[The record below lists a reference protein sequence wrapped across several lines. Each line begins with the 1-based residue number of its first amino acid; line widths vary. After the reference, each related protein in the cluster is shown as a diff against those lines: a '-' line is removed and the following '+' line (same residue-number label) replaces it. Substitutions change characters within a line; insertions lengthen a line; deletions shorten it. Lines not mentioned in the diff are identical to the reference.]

1 MPTEASGTP
10 RKPLKKSWY
19 HHLDPMLR
27 GPTPPVPVQREV
39 CPESTASIFSRL
51 SFSWMTF
58 IMVVGRRRPLE
69 LEDIWLINPERSIER
84 LTDRFRQALR
94 EREQKGGKATTHRLI
109 FTTHDVFKREFW
121 TGGVWLLVA
130 CLCQVFIP
138 FTLRFLLNYVSAAYD
153 YRNEPDSEVEQK
165 PGIGKGLA
173 LVVGMLALQLL
184 QSVST
189 NQYIYYG
196 FMIGGQT
203 RALLISVLFNK
214 SLDLSLEA
222 RAGSSKLPT
231 NEEDKNSSKTKGHDR
246 SGDGYSNSHLLT
258 MMSSDVARIDQ
269 AAGMFHL
276 IWTAPIQIILAFIL
290 LLVNL
295 NYSAVAGFALLF
307 LGVGGLT
314 YAMKS
319 LVGRRN
325 AINIVTDER
334 NARTL
339 EVLESISVVKY
350 AAMEGALL
358 GRLSDARSAEV
369 ELVTG
374 LNVIRNAL
382 NSFSIALPLFG
393 AAITFAVYAK
403 TGHALAAAPI
413 FSSLALFAAIRV
425 PFNLLPRVVGQI
437 ADAWS
442 AFKRLEE
449 LFDADDFKDYVKLQ
463 ENEKSAVEVKHATF
477 SWGAGVPTDDES
489 TASDHSGVM
498 DFALEKVNLSVHHGE
513 LLAVVGAVGSGKT
526 SLLSAIAGEMHKHR
540 GEVNLGVPSRA
551 FCPQQAWIRNATL
564 RDNIVFDRP
573 FDAERYA
580 EVVSCCC
587 LGPDIKS
594 LPAGDATEIG
604 ERGATLS
611 GGQRQRVNLAR
622 ALYSDA
628 ALVLMD
634 DPLSA
639 VDAQVGTSI
648 FEGAICGFLQDRT
661 RILSTHQLHILDRCD
676 RVLWVDGGRIKALGT
691 CAELR
696 TRYPEFQKLLASDYK
711 RSSSMDDQ
719 TKNGE
724 TSAAKS
730 EAILAPGSGILLRD
744 EEMQQGGMSW
754 GLLLSYLK
762 GSGRAW
768 YGLAPLALL
777 VVAQGSNTLTSL
789 WLSLWVSS
797 RFDLGTDQ
805 YIGILI
811 SIASAQTLFFFLF
824 GASVSILCGRA
835 SRKLV
840 TTAIHQVV
848 HSTMAFH
855 DTTPLGRIVNRLSRD
870 VEVLDNQLPESVR
883 MFAYTLAIVVSV
895 AVLISAYI
903 RWFLIAVPALAA
915 AFLYPATYYL
925 ASATQLKR
933 FEASLRG
940 VVYARLGESVAGTA
954 AIRAYGVGEHATR
967 RLHAAIDD
975 MSAAYFLGLGNQ
987 RWVAARLDLVAI
999 TTVVVVNLMAVFLR
1013 GVLHP
1018 SVSGLLLSY
1027 SLAVTQMMQLVIRQL
1042 SEVENAMISVER
1054 LTEYATILPQEAS
1067 PPPEGGVNIP
1077 PMWPDKGVSPSSGQK
1092 MAIVGRT
1099 GAGKSSIAACIFR
1112 LIELSGGRITIDGL
1126 DIARLPLNE
1135 LRSRLSIIPQDPK
1148 LFRGTLRINLDPFGQ
1163 STDADLWSVVRQ
1175 VGLLGDG
1182 DDSGAGGSN
1191 NIHLDM
1197 TVNEYG
1203 SNFSQGQRQL
1213 ISVARALLRQ
1223 SAIVFCDE
1231 ATSSVDLRMD
1241 RHIQKV
1247 MMEAFATKTVITIAH
1262 RLQTIVGY
1270 DRVCVVDHGH
1280 VVELGTPRELWG
1292 NKDGVF
1298 RSLCD
1303 RDGIQEESF
1312 M

>member
-1 MPTEASGTP
+1 
-10 RKPLKKSWY
+10 
-19 HHLDPMLR
+19 MLR
-27 GPTPPVPVQREV
+27 GPTPPAPVQREV

-51 SFSWMTF
+51 SFSWMTS

-153 YRNEPDSEVEQK
+153 YRNEPDSQVEQK

-214 SLDLSLEA
+214 SLNLSLEA
-222 RAGSSKLPT
+222 RAGSSKPPA
-231 NEEDKNSSKTKGHDR
+231 NDEDKNASKANGRD
-246 SGDGYSNSHLLT
+246 SASDGYSNSHLLT

-276 IWTAPIQIILAFIL
+276 IWTAPIQVILAFIL

-325 AINIVTDER
+325 AINVVTDER

-339 EVLESISVVKY
+339 ELLESISVVKY
-350 AAMEGALL
+350 AAMEDALL

-369 ELVTG
+369 ELVTS

-463 ENEKSAVEVKHATF
+463 DNEKAAVEIKQATF

-498 DFALEKVNLSVHHGE
+498 DFALEEVNLSVRHGE

-526 SLLSAIAGEMHKHR
+526 SLLSAIAGEMHQHR
-540 GEVNLGVPSRA
+540 GEVIIGVPTRA

-564 RDNIVFDRP
+564 RENIVFDRP

-580 EVVSCCC
+580 EVVSCSC

-604 ERGATLS
+604 EL
-611 GGQRQRVNLAR
+611 NLAR

-639 VDAQVGTSI
+639 VDAQVGTAI
-648 FEGAICGFLQDRT
+648 FDGAICGFLQDRT

-711 RSSSMDDQ
+711 RSSSMNDQ

-967 RLHAAIDD
+967 RLHAAVDD

-999 TTVVVVNLMAVFLR
+999 TTVVVVNLMAVSPPR
-1013 GVLHP
+1013 RP
-1018 SVSGLLLSY
+1018 PP
-1027 SLAVTQMMQLVIRQL
+1027 QRL

-1054 LTEYATILPQEAS
+1054 LTEYATGLPQEAS
-1067 PPPEGGVNIP
+1067 PPPEGGVHIP
-1077 PMWPDKGVSPSSGQK
+1077 PMWPDKGRITLEAVEARYRPDLPNTLHGIDLTIEGGQK

-1112 LIELSGGRITIDGL
+1112 LIELSGGRIAIDGL

-1148 LFRGTLRINLDPFGQ
+1148 LFRGTLRTNLDPFGQ

-1182 DDSGAGGSN
+1182 DDSGGPA
-1191 NIHLDM
+1191 
-1197 TVNEYG
+1197 YG

-1280 VVELGTPRELWG
+1280 VVELGAPRELWG

-1303 RDGIQEESF
+1303 RDGIREESF
-1312 M
+1312 R